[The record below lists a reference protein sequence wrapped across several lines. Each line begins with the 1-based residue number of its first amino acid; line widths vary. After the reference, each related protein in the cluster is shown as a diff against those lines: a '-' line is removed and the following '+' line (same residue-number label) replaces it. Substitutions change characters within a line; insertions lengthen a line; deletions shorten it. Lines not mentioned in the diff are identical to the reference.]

1 MHEKNCKQPIF
12 THPEVETR
20 HLRYYVRQAYEDK
33 YYFMAEAKQEILWG
47 EK

>member
-1 MHEKNCKQPIF
+1 MHEKHCKQPIL

-20 HLRYYVRQAYEDK
+20 HLRYYVRWAYETK
-33 YYFMAEAKQEILWG
+33 YYFMAKAKQEILWG